1 MDLLLHHHCG
11 SKTDENDLWLLWRAG
26 SGNTTVSGYWDW
38 STPTCSLCPSQGYGK
53 HQSHQGKSKGAPP
66 SLLFS
71 YVGTLFF
78 FVLKISALGS
88 VWEFVKSRQFECR
101 IFIWIKPALLLKF
114 QSLVM
119 LCNSWQTGVRDLS
132 WFLQVQPLRLTS
144 KYIHIKSH
152 VENYLNA
159 AFYNHAAVSLHNW
172 KVRGEVVMGLWELA
186 LDWWERDWAVVTL
199 SGIFVL
205 TCVRD
210 PLPSAS

>member
-1 MDLLLHHHCG
+1 
-11 SKTDENDLWLLWRAG
+11 
-26 SGNTTVSGYWDW
+26 
-38 STPTCSLCPSQGYGK
+38 
-53 HQSHQGKSKGAPP
+53 
-66 SLLFS
+66 
-71 YVGTLFF
+71 
-78 FVLKISALGS
+78 
-88 VWEFVKSRQFECR
+88 
-101 IFIWIKPALLLKF
+101 
-114 QSLVM
+114 M